1 MKGIHPV
8 ITKEKQKVYEKIFRE
23 NEKLENTIPFICG
36 IYGRACGRMDGEA
49 YLCMCVEECS
59 LRKFVATVETIK
71 DSVIQKK
78 K

>member
-49 YLCMCVEECS
+49 YLC
-59 LRKFVATVETIK
+59 
-71 DSVIQKK
+71 VIQKK
-78 K
+78 KQELIIYMILIYMKYKRN